1 MRRSNKFWWF
11 VTVSILFILMISVSI
26 GVMFWQGLSLEE
38 KVQFISFFKNYTIFI
53 FSMFFILMA
62 LFGLFLDWVFRI
74 YILPINRL
82 TDEIILI
89 QTVNPSHRIS
99 VEGSRDIA
107 RLVDSI
113 NSMVDS
119 YDNMQKKVSVE
130 IECATTQV
138 EEEKNTLAAIMAELP
153 QGVLICNTEGRIL
166 FYNKQARRIL
176 LDSGDEQI
184 ALSDRFVG
192 LGRSVF
198 NIINKNLIVHALDE
212 IEDKMTNN
220 KENIVSYFVLSGQKG
235 RLIRAEAVPIIQ
247 SPLIF
252 TGFIL
257 ILTDITNQMASDSRQ
272 NRLLQILSRGIRASL
287 AGIRS
292 AIEAIIEYPEMVP
305 TRRSEFNQIIHN
317 ETIKLG
323 DVLSKAYTEYAD
335 HFKSRWPLVPTLVT
349 AILEVIKK
357 KAVEIVKIQLRIE
370 TDSDDITIAVDSYLF
385 VQTILFLLKQ
395 LQVYIGCNEFIC
407 RVEGKKKFVNIDLLW
422 KGPPISIDFLH
433 QLKDKQLLV
442 GEEGIPITFKDAV
455 GHHEAEIWPHAHLA
469 DGNSGIRL
477 MLPSI
482 RITSKEHTHR
492 FGIQLTRRT
501 EFYDFDLFHQPGQ
514 TPELDNCNLKT
525 LTYTVFDIETTGLD
539 PKGGDEIISIGAVR
553 IVNGRIL
560 HEEFFNS
567 RVDPQRSIPAKSIR
581 IHGIQSNMVQGR
593 PKITEVLPK
602 FHRFCEDTILIGH
615 NVAFDMSMFQVK
627 ESETH
632 VLFDQPVLD
641 TLLLSDV
648 VHPSHK
654 RHTIEAIALR
664 LGVTI
669 FGRHTAMGDAIVT
682 GGIFLKMI
690 PLLENLGIHTLKEA
704 RTASQRTFHA
714 RLKY

>member
-1 MRRSNKFWWF
+1 MRRDNKFWWF
-11 VTVSILFILMISVSI
+11 VIVSILFILMVSVSLWI
-26 GVMFWQGLSLEE
+26 MFWQGLSSQE
-38 KVQFISFFKNYTIFI
+38 KIQFIAFLKNYISFI

-74 YILPINRL
+74 YILPINKL
-82 TDEIILI
+82 TEEVILI
-89 QTVNPSHRIS
+89 QSVNPSHRIS
-99 VEGSRDIA
+99 VEGSRDVM

-130 IECATTQV
+130 IEYAINQV
-138 EEEKNTLAAIMAELP
+138 EEEKNTLAAIMAELS
-153 QGVLICNTEGRIL
+153 QGVLICNTEGLIL
-166 FYNKQARRIL
+166 FYNKQAQRFL
-176 LDSGDEQI
+176 LNKDDEE
-184 ALSDRFVG
+184 ASASDRFIG

-212 IEDKMTNN
+212 IEDKMINK
-220 KENIVSYFVLSGQKG
+220 KENIVSYFVLSGQEG

-247 SPLIF
+247 NPSIF

-257 ILTDITNQMASDSRQ
+257 ILTDITNQLASDSRQ
-272 NRLLQILSRGIRASL
+272 SRLLQILSRGIRASL

-292 AIEAIIEYPEMVP
+292 AIEAIIEYPEMAPV
-305 TRRSEFNQIIHN
+305 RRTEFNRIIHS

-335 HFKSRWPLVPTLVT
+335 HFKSRWPLVPTLIT
-349 AILEVIKK
+349 SILEVIKK
-357 KAVEIVKIQLRIE
+357 KAMEVLKLQLRIE
-370 TDSDDITIAVDSYLF
+370 TEPGEVTIAVDSYLF
-385 VQTILFLLKQ
+385 VQTILFLLKG
-395 LQVYIGCNEFIC
+395 LQVYTGCNKYIC
-407 RVEGKKKFVNIDLLW
+407 QVQGTEKFVNIDLLW
-422 KGPPISIDFLH
+422 EGPPLSMDFLH
-433 QLKDKQLLV
+433 QLIDKQIIV
-442 GEEGIPITFKDAV
+442 GEEGLPITFKDAI
-455 GHHEAEIWPHAHLA
+455 GHHQAEIWPHVHLRGKNA
-469 DGNSGIRL
+469 GIRL

-482 RITSKEHTHR
+482 RITSKEHRHR
-492 FGIQLTRRT
+492 LGIQLTSRT

-514 TPELDNCNLKT
+514 TPELDNCNLHT
-525 LTYTVFDIETTGLD
+525 LTYTVFDTETTGLD

-560 HEEFFNS
+560 REEFFDS
-567 RVDPQRSIPAKSIR
+567 LVDPKRSIPTKSIR
-581 IHGIQSNMVQGR
+581 IHGIQPHMVEGQ
-593 PKITEVLPK
+593 PKITEVLPR

-615 NVAFDMSMFQVK
+615 NVAFDMSMLQIK
-627 ESETH
+627 ESETQ
-632 VLFDQPVLD
+632 VVFDHPVLD

-654 RHTIEAIALR
+654 RHNIEAIALR
-664 LGVTI
+664 LGVNI
-669 FGRHTAMGDAIVT
+669 FGRHTALGDAIVT

-690 PLLENLGIHTLKEA
+690 PLLENMGIYTLKEA
-704 RTASQRTFHA
+704 RIASQRTYLA

>member
-1 MRRSNKFWWF
+1 MRRGNKFWWF
-11 VTVSILFILMISVSI
+11 VIVSILFILMVSVSL

-38 KVQFISFFKNYTIFI
+38 KVQFIAFFKNYISFI
-53 FSMFFILMA
+53 FSMFFSLMA

-74 YILPINRL
+74 YILPINKL
-82 TDEIILI
+82 TEEIILI
-89 QTVNPSHRIS
+89 QSVNPSHRIS

-119 YDNMQKKVSVE
+119 YHNMQKKVSVE
-130 IECATTQV
+130 IECATNQV

-166 FYNKQARRIL
+166 FYNKQARRFL
-176 LDSGDEQI
+176 LNNDDENI
-184 ALSDRFVG
+184 STSDRFIG

-198 NIINKNLIVHALDE
+198 HIINKNLIVHALDE
-212 IEDKMTNN
+212 IEDKMNNN
-220 KENIVSYFVLSGQKG
+220 KENIVSYFVLSGQEG

-247 SPLIF
+247 NPSIF

-257 ILTDITNQMASDSRQ
+257 ILTDITNQLASDSRQ
-272 NRLLQILSRGIRASL
+272 SRLLQILSRGIRASL

-292 AIEAIIEYPEMVP
+292 AIEAIIEYPEMAPV
-305 TRRSEFNQIIHN
+305 RRSEFNRIIHS

-323 DVLSKAYTEYAD
+323 DVLSKAYAEYAD

-349 AILEVIKK
+349 SILEVIKK
-357 KAVEIVKIQLRIE
+357 KTMEVLKIQLGIE
-370 TDSDDITIAVDSYLF
+370 VDSGDVTIAVDSYLF
-385 VQTILFLLKQ
+385 VQTILFLLKR
-395 LQVYIGCNEFIC
+395 LQIYIDCNEFIC
-407 RVEGKKKFVNIDLLW
+407 RVDGTEKFVNIDFLW
-422 KGPPISIDFLH
+422 KGPPVSMDFLH
-433 QLKDKQLLV
+433 QLNDKQLLV
-442 GEEGIPITFKDAV
+442 GAEGIPITFKDAV
-455 GHHEAEIWPHAHLA
+455 GHHQAEIWPHVHLKG
-469 DGNSGIRL
+469 GNAGIRL
-477 MLPSI
+477 MTPSI
-482 RITSKEHTHR
+482 RITSKEHCHR
-492 FGIQLTRRT
+492 FGIQLSSRT

-514 TPELDNCNLKT
+514 TPELDNCSLKT
-525 LTYTVFDIETTGLD
+525 LTYTVFDTETTGLD
-539 PKGGDEIISIGAVR
+539 PGRGDEIISIGAVR

-560 HEEFFNS
+560 QEEFFDS
-567 RVDPQRSIPAKSIR
+567 LVDPQRSIPAKSIR
-581 IHGIQSNMVQGR
+581 IHGIQSHMVEGQ
-593 PKITEVLPK
+593 PKVTEVLPR

-615 NVAFDMSMFQVK
+615 NVAFDMRMFLIK

-632 VLFDQPVLD
+632 VVFDQPVLD

-648 VHPSHK
+648 IHPSHK
-654 RHTIEAIALR
+654 RHTLEAIALR
-664 LGVTI
+664 LGVNI
-669 FGRHTAMGDAIVT
+669 FGRHTALGDAIVT

-704 RTASQRTFHA
+704 RIASQKTYHA